1 MCIRDSGY
9 IDQLDDELIRI
20 SKESFDALSF
30 NCYALSP
37 DHEKMNHALEISG
50 LPMIIGEYHFGQST
64 EDSHNPYGKW
74 THKKKEEMLFGI
86 IPKTPLLTE
95 GSSVQAGSDGSIRTS
110 TDAPTGRITIA
121 VLSTLPTGPIPIWS
135 MRLSKQ
141 PNRYMKYIPV
151 QKHLSIKRL
160 TPWDTL
166 PYPISGNK

>member
-1 MCIRDSGY
+1 
-9 IDQLDDELIRI
+9 
-20 SKESFDALSF
+20 
-30 NCYALSP
+30 
-37 DHEKMNHALEISG
+37 MNHALEISG
-50 LPMIIGEYHFGQST
+50 LPMIIGEYHFGTVDRGLAQSLWQVN
-64 EDSHNPYGKW
+64 SQ
-74 THKKKEEMLFGI
+74 KKEEMLFGI

-95 GSSVQAGSDGSIRTS
+95 GSSVQAGSDGSIRTL

-151 QKHLSIKRL
+151 QKLLSIKHL